1 MRSSSFTFTA
11 ITEPF
16 SVIVKIS
23 PTKDIMISSKTS
35 SQAKSETENGK
46 NLIRVENR
54 VGVFRKMWCGSL
66 LAFDTVFYLGVTA
79 VLIGI
84 LFVSMAVMMHEE
96 MEPES
101 VEMMKTVVVTEIFVV
116 FMILMDKLRAC
127 CTGWQENP
135 SYRVIWLLVYMPS
148 VIPMLYENS
157 RHEDLHLVC
166 LSLFIL
172 WSFLFGTV
180 GSYFPEE
187 EVRTKTSKS
196 SSVSGKNI
204 YGTMEKLD
212 YVTIDVCH

>member
-1 MRSSSFTFTA
+1 
-11 ITEPF
+11 
-16 SVIVKIS
+16 
-23 PTKDIMISSKTS
+23 MISSKTS

-46 NLIRVENR
+46 NLILVENR
-54 VGVFRKMWCGSL
+54 VGALRKMGCGSL

-84 LFVSMAVMMHEE
+84 LFISMGVMMHEE

-101 VEMMKTVVVTEIFVV
+101 VEMMKAVVTTEIFVV
-116 FMILMDKLRAC
+116 FMILMDKLGSC
-127 CTGWQENP
+127 CKSWEEAP
-135 SYRVIWLLVYMPS
+135 SYRAIWLLVYMPS
-148 VIPMLYENS
+148 IIPMLYVNS
-157 RHEDLHLVC
+157 RHEGLDLVN

-172 WSFLFGTV
+172 WTILFWTV
-180 GSYFPEE
+180 GSYFPE

-212 YVTIDVCH
+212 YVSIDVCPINQM

>member
-1 MRSSSFTFTA
+1 MRSSYFMFTA

-79 VLIGI
+79 ALIGI

-101 VEMMKTVVVTEIFVV
+101 VEMMKAVVATEIFVV
-116 FMILMDKLRAC
+116 FMILMDKLGAC
-127 CTGWQENP
+127 CNIYEAP
-135 SYRVIWLLVYMPS
+135 SYRAIWLLVYMPS

>member
-1 MRSSSFTFTA
+1 
-11 ITEPF
+11 
-16 SVIVKIS
+16 
-23 PTKDIMISSKTS
+23 MISSKTS

-46 NLIRVENR
+46 NLILVENR
-54 VGVFRKMWCGSL
+54 VGALRKMGCGSL

-84 LFVSMAVMMHEE
+84 LFISMGVMMHEE

-101 VEMMKTVVVTEIFVV
+101 VEMMKAVVTTEIFVV
-116 FMILMDKLRAC
+116 FMILMDKLGAC
-127 CTGWQENP
+127 CNIYEAP
-135 SYRVIWLLVYMPS
+135 SYRAIWLLVYMPS
-148 VIPMLYENS
+148 VILMLYENS
-157 RHEDLHLVC
+157 RHEGLDLVC

-172 WSFLFGTV
+172 WTFLFWTV
-180 GSYFPEE
+180 GSYFPE

-212 YVTIDVCH
+212 YVSIDVCPINQM